1 MQMKYPQKPVAPDP
15 MTESRWEHT
24 SLRRKML
31 TGQWHDILVE
41 EIERHVPSDRARAW
55 GVPDMSSN
63 IFKSATGALSVLYQE
78 PPSVGVAYARPNQA
92 DPLLA
97 RDGLIDQAGLWPL
110 MQRVQMLTI
119 GLRECFLRVDLNEKK
134 DGLLYRI
141 VTPDFVFAD
150 SPAGDPSNPNVLHEY
165 RLRHDETTD
174 KFVWTVDLF
183 DLRNPN
189 NPKYQ
194 VHTINQNGEIHEN
207 VSEKYLGSDQ
217 SGDSYPYRDSSG
229 RPFIPYTLYHAEV
242 FGGLFD
248 AYNGA
253 EIVAGALNGAVLYTY
268 FLHLSRDCAH
278 PQRWMLSALPAGM
291 NMYDNDLA
299 SRRNAIATDPA
310 SILLFAA
317 DPDLQPGQQPQI
329 GQFQAGGDVEKTLA
343 AISAYERKIA
353 STAGISGSD
362 IQKMSGD
369 PRSGY
374 AIALSRSGLREA
386 QRRYRPAFTRG
397 DTRTLEISAMIAN
410 RFLGMSLP
418 ENGYRV
424 EYHAIPLSPEETKGQ
439 REQILSLVAAGLMS
453 KVEAIQVLHPD
464 LDDDEAIKR
473 LELIRKQNIQYS

>member
-1 MQMKYPQKPVAPDP
+1 MNSMYPQKPVAPDP
-15 MTESRWEHT
+15 LTESRFEHT
-24 SLRRKML
+24 SLRRRML
-31 TGQWHDILVE
+31 TGQWHDDLVE

-63 IFKSATGALSVLYQE
+63 IFKAATQALSVLYQE
-78 PPSVGVAYARPNQA
+78 PPSVGVAYASPNQA
-92 DPLLA
+92 DPLLS
-97 RDGLIDQAGLWPL
+97 RDGLIDKSGLWAM

-119 GLRECFLRVDLNEKK
+119 GLRECFLRVDINEKK
-134 DGLLYRI
+134 TGLLYRI
-141 VTPDFVFAD
+141 VTPDFVYAD
-150 SPAGDPSNPNVLHEY
+150 SPAGDPSNPNVVHEY
-165 RLRHDETTD
+165 RLRHDEMSGD
-174 KFVWTVDLF
+174 YVWTIDSF
-183 DLRNPN
+183 DLRNAN
-189 NPKYQ
+189 NPKYE
-194 VHTINQNGEIHEN
+194 VWTINQNGERHED
-207 VSEKYLGSDQ
+207 VSKKYLGGDH
-217 SGDSYPYRDSSG
+217 SGDSYPYRDSSNQ
-229 RPFIPYTLYHAEV
+229 PFIPYTLYHAEV

-248 AYNGA
+248 AFNGA
-253 EIVAGALNGAVLYTY
+253 EIIAGALNGAVLYTY

-278 PQRWMLSALPAGM
+278 PQRWILGALPAGM
-291 NMYDNDLA
+291 NMYDNDLS

-310 SILLFAA
+310 SILLFSS

-362 IQKMSGD
+362 LQKMSGD

-386 QRRYRPAFTRG
+386 QRKFRPAFQRG

-418 ENGYRV
+418 ETGYRV
-424 EYHAIPLSPEETKGQ
+424 EYHAIPLSPNEMKGQ
-439 REQILSLVAAGLMS
+439 REQILALVASGLMS

-464 LDDDEAIKR
+464 LDDEEAVKR
-473 LELIRKQNIQYS
+473 LELIRQQNIQYS